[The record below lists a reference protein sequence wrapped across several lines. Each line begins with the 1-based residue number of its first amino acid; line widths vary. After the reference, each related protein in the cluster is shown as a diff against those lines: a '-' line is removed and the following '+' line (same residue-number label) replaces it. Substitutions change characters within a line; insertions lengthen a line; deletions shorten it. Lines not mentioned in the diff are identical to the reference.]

1 MTNSIIQECGI
12 LAVGDFI
19 LADVIVVLRRG
30 QFCFGDAAKVFPV
43 PSVVNIRLIVNKYRF
58 DLNICNAIINCE

>member
-19 LADVIVVLRRG
+19 LADVIVVLRSG
-30 QFCFGDAAKVFPV
+30 QFYFGYAAKVFPV
-43 PSVVNIRLIVNKYRF
+43 SSVVNIRLIVNKYR
-58 DLNICNAIINCE
+58 LNLDTLNAIVNCE

>member
-19 LADVIVVLRRG
+19 LADVVVVLRRG
-30 QFCFGDAAKVFPV
+30 QFCFGYAAKVFPV
-43 PSVVNIRLIVNKYRF
+43 PSAVNIRLIVNKYRF
-58 DLNICNAIINCE
+58 DLNILNAIVNCE